1 MERPAADARELPSW
15 RARWCLGRLGK
26 ASDALVDMLRQ
37 NHAAGLLAA
46 PLLPV
51 TIVRHRV
58 LDPPLKDD
66 GLAERVVALLPTA
79 VSG

>member
-1 MERPAADARELPSW
+1 MERPAADVRELPSW
-15 RARWCLGRLGK
+15 RARWCLRRLGK

-51 TIVRHRV
+51 TIVRH
-58 LDPPLKDD
+58 LDPPKDD